1 MKKII
6 LGIQITNRMTKAPEV
21 QKLFTKYGCNI
32 KTRLG
37 LHDVTDNL
45 CSPSG
50 LVLLEMFGSEQEILQ
65 MEKELKGI
73 EGVNVQ
79 KMIFE

>member
-6 LGIQITNRMTKAPEV
+6 LGIQITNRTTKAVEV
-21 QKLFTKYGCNI
+21 QKLFSQYGCNI

-37 LHDVTDNL
+37 LHDVDENT
-45 CSPSG
+45 CSLSG
-50 LVLLEMFGSEQEILQ
+50 LVLLEMFGKEEDIFQ
-65 MEKELKGI
+65 MEKALKAI
-73 EGVNVQ
+73 EGINVQ

>member
-21 QKLFTKYGCNI
+21 QRLFTKYGCNI

-37 LHDVTDNL
+37 LHDVTDNI

-50 LVLLEMFGSEQEILQ
+50 LVLLEMFGSEQEVLQ

-73 EGVNVQ
+73 EGTNVQ
-79 KMIFE
+79 KMMFD